1 MCLLEWGRSF
11 GLTAVWCNSTSLLGS
26 ALNTLVSVFLRAL
39 IVSLSDFISVQIIR
53 EDVSLLHLV
62 SLGYIPLACVL
73 VCFKVKTQW
82 SFFFCHMN

>member
-11 GLTAVWCNSTSLLGS
+11 GLTAVWCNSTCS
-26 ALNTLVSVFLRAL
+26 ALNTLVSIFLRAL
-39 IVSLSDFISVQIIR
+39 IVSLSDCISVQIIR
-53 EDVSLLHLV
+53 EDVSLLYLV

-82 SFFFCHMN
+82 SFFFCHVN